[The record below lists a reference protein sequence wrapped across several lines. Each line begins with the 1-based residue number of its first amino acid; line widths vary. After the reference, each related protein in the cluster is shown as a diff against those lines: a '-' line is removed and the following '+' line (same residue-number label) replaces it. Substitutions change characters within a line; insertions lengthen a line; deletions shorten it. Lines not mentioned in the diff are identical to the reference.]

1 MDSAITIRTTMLTH
15 DTIIFQAGAG
25 VVADS
30 KPEDEYLEVTNK
42 LAANIATLKYLS

>member
-1 MDSAITIRTTMLTH
+1 MITN

-30 KPEDEYLEVTNK
+30 IPAEEFLEVQNK
-42 LAANIATLKYLS
+42 LAANISTLKDLS